1 MTQALLIAVRFHEGR
16 YHGTGDWP
24 PAPARLF
31 QALMAGA
38 ARGAKMP
45 SDVRDALDWLQ
56 CLPPPVI
63 AAPRGFPGQAY
74 TGFVPNNDLD
84 AELGKTSDL
93 GKAVAAMRVGKSIR
107 PILFDASSPI
117 LYCWPIGDSDAR
129 AAALS
134 EAANGLFQLGR
145 GIDMAWAEAAV
156 VDADDAEM
164 RLAGH
169 GGIVHRPST
178 GGGTGRDL
186 LCPQPGSRASLT
198 ERFEGMRKRFRA
210 GGTNRKPMRV
220 FVQPPKALL
229 AKIAYDVRPHR
240 LVFDLRKAD
249 NAFASWPL
257 SAVAALVEAV
267 RDKAADR
274 LRRAVPELE
283 DDLER
288 YLIGRGATDADK
300 AARVHIAPIPSIGD
314 EHADMAVRRIAVYA
328 PQACPLRVDDL
339 AWAFAQVS
347 WADEDGVIERE
358 LRRADD
364 DRMAD
369 RFDRRGKQWRSVT
382 PLALPT
388 ARRRRTEPARQTNE
402 GKAGRERAA
411 EEARAAAEVRRALR
425 HAGVRMSA
433 AKVRTQREPF
443 DRRCERAEAFAS
455 GVRFPKEALWHVDIA
470 FAEPVAGPLL
480 LGDGRY
486 LGLGLMRPSD
496 PAGDVAA
503 FIITDGLADG
513 ATPAAVAQAARRAMM
528 ARVQNCLDRGEKLPP
543 YVSGHAENGGPA
555 GGGVHRHVAV
565 IADLSRRRI
574 LYIAPNRLQRR
585 GVSWRDIR
593 ADHRRMVRALEGM
606 DVLRAGKAGRLAL
619 APLLIDTENDPL
631 FAPSRVWESVTE
643 YDVTR
648 HHRRRGD
655 EEALRADVTAEFQR
669 CGWPLP
675 PPDAIEV
682 LAARRGPRGGLS
694 GRLRLAF
701 SAAQAG
707 PLLIGRTAH
716 KGGGL
721 FAHCEAGG
729 EN

>member
-1 MTQALLIAVRFHEGR
+1 MTQVLLVAVRFHEGR

-38 ARGAKMP
+38 ARGAVVP
-45 SDVRDALDWLQ
+45 PDIQEALDWLER
-56 CLPPPVI
+56 LPPPVI
-63 AAPRGFPGQAY
+63 AAPRNFPGQAY

-84 AELGKTSDL
+84 AELGKTSDM
-93 GKAVAAMRVGKSIR
+93 GKATAAIRVGKSIR
-107 PILFDASSPI
+107 PILFDAGSPI

-129 AAALS
+129 AAALLK
-134 EAANGLFQLGR
+134 AADGLYQLGR
-145 GIDMAWAEAAV
+145 GIDTAWAEAAV
-156 VDADDAEM
+156 VDADDAEK

-169 GGIVHRPST
+169 GGTVHRPLT
-178 GGGTGRDL
+178 GGGMGRDL
-186 LCPQPGSRASLT
+186 LCPRSGSRASLT
-198 ERFEGMRKRFRA
+198 ERFEGMRKRFRT

-229 AKIAYDVRPHR
+229 AKVAYDALPHR
-240 LVFDLRKAD
+240 LIFDLRKAD

-274 LRRAVPELE
+274 LCRAAPELE
-283 DDLER
+283 DDVER

-300 AARVHIAPIPSIGD
+300 AARVHIAPIPSIGH
-314 EHADMAVRRIAVYA
+314 EHADMAVRRVAVYA

-339 AWAFAQVS
+339 AWAFAQVF

-364 DRMAD
+364 DRMAG
-369 RFDRRGKQWRSVT
+369 RFDRRGKQWQSVT
-382 PLALPT
+382 PLALPM
-388 ARRRRTEPARQTNE
+388 ARRRRIDPSRQADKP
-402 GKAGRERAA
+402 KAGAERVD
-411 EEARAAAEVRRALR
+411 EEARAARAVRQALR
-425 HAGVRMSA
+425 HAGVRTPA
-433 AKVRTQREPF
+433 AKVRVQREPF
-443 DRRCERAEAFAS
+443 DRHGERAEVFAS
-455 GVRFPKEALWHVDIA
+455 GARFPKEALWHVDIA

-480 LGDGRY
+480 LGNGRY

-496 PAGDVAA
+496 PARGVAA
-503 FIITDGLADG
+503 FVITDGLVGG
-513 ATPAAVAQAARRAMM
+513 AAPAAVAQAARRAMM
-528 ARVQNCLDRGEKLPP
+528 ARVQNSLAQGEKLPP
-543 YVSGHAENGGPA
+543 YVSGHAEDGGPA
-555 GGGVHRHVAV
+555 GGSVHRHVAV
-565 IADLSRRRI
+565 IADLLRRRI

-593 ADHRRMVRALEGM
+593 ADHRRMACALEGM
-606 DVLRAGKAGRLAL
+606 DILRAGKAGRLAL
-619 APLLIDTENDPL
+619 APLPIDMENDPL

-648 HHRRRGD
+648 HRRRLGD
-655 EEALRADVTAEFQR
+655 EEALRADITAELER

-675 PPDAIEV
+675 PPDAIGV

-694 GRLRLAF
+694 GRLRLTFA
-701 SAAQAG
+701 AAQAG

-721 FAHCEAGG
+721 FAHCEASG

>member
-1 MTQALLIAVRFHEGR
+1 
-16 YHGTGDWP
+16 
-24 PAPARLF
+24 
-31 QALMAGA
+31 MAGA
-38 ARGAKMP
+38 ARGAVVP
-45 SDVRDALDWLQ
+45 PDIRGALDWLER
-56 CLPPPVI
+56 LPPPVI

-93 GKAVAAMRVGKSIR
+93 GKAAAAIRVGKSIR
-107 PILFDASSPI
+107 PILFDAASPI
-117 LYCWPIGDSDAR
+117 LYCWPIGDPDVR
-129 AAALS
+129 AAALPK
-134 EAANGLFQLGR
+134 AVDGLYQLGR
-145 GIDMAWAEAAV
+145 GVDMAWAEAAV

-169 GGIVHRPST
+169 GGVVHRPSA
-178 GGGTGRDL
+178 GGGTSRHL
-186 LCPQPGSRASLT
+186 LCPQSGSRASLT
-198 ERFEGMRKRFRA
+198 ERFEGMRKRFRV
-210 GGTNRKPMRV
+210 GGTNRKPML
-220 FVQPPKALL
+220 FVQPPKVLL
-229 AKIAYDVRPHR
+229 AKIAYDARPHR

-257 SAVAALVEAV
+257 SAVATLVEAV

-274 LRRAVPELE
+274 LCRAAPELE
-283 DDLER
+283 DDVER
-288 YLIGRGATDADK
+288 YLIGRGATEADK
-300 AARVHIAPIPSIGD
+300 TMRVHIAPIPSIGQ
-314 EHADMAVRRIAVYA
+314 HADMAVRRVAVYA

-339 AWAFAQVS
+339 AWAFAQVF

-364 DRMAD
+364 DRMAG
-369 RFDRRGKQWRSVT
+369 RFDRRRKQWRSVT
-382 PLALPT
+382 PLALPM
-388 ARRRRTEPARQTNE
+388 ARRRRIDPSRQADKS
-402 GKAGRERAA
+402 KAGAERAG
-411 EEARAAAEVRRALR
+411 EEARAARAARQALR
-425 HAGVRMSA
+425 HVGIRIPAVEVR
-433 AKVRTQREPF
+433 VQREPF
-443 DRRCERAEAFAS
+443 HRHGERAESFAAAT
-455 GVRFPKEALWHVDIA
+455 RFPKEALWHVDIA

-496 PAGDVAA
+496 PVHGVAA
-503 FIITDGLADG
+503 FVITDGLAGG
-513 ATPAAVAQAARRAMM
+513 ATPTAVAQAARRAMM
-528 ARVQNCLDRGEKLPP
+528 ARVQNSLGRGEKLPP
-543 YVSGHAENGGPA
+543 YVSGHAEDGGPA

-593 ADHRRMVRALEGM
+593 ADHHRMARALEGM
-606 DVLRAGKAGRLAL
+606 DILRAGKAGRLAL

-648 HHRRRGD
+648 HHRRLGD

-694 GRLRLAF
+694 GRLRLTFA
-701 SAAQAG
+701 AAQAG

>member
-1 MTQALLIAVRFHEGR
+1 MTQALLVAVQFHEGR

-63 AAPRGFPGQAY
+63 AAPRGFSGQAY
-74 TGFVPNNDLD
+74 TGYVPTNDLD

-93 GKAVAAMRVGKSIR
+93 GKAAAAIRVGKSIR

-117 LYCWPIGDSDAR
+117 LYCWPIGDSDTRTAVLLK
-129 AAALS
+129 AADDLY
-134 EAANGLFQLGR
+134 QLGR
-145 GIDMAWAEAAV
+145 GVDMAWAEAAV
-156 VDADDAEM
+156 VDADDAEK

-169 GGIVHRPST
+169 SGIVHRPST

-186 LCPQPGSRASLT
+186 LCPQSGSRASLT

-229 AKIAYDVRPHR
+229 AKVAYDARPHR

-257 SAVAALVEAV
+257 SAAAALVEAV

-274 LRRAVPELE
+274 LRCAAPELE
-283 DDLER
+283 DDVER
-288 YLIGRGATDADK
+288 YLIGRGATEADK
-300 AARVHIAPIPSIGD
+300 TVRVQIMPVPSVGH
-314 EHADMAVRRIAVYA
+314 EHADMAIRRIVVYV
-328 PQACPLRVDDL
+328 PQSCPLKVDDL
-339 AWAFAQVS
+339 VWAFTQVV
-347 WADEDGVIERE
+347 WADEDGVIVRE
-358 LRRADD
+358 LRAADD
-364 DRMAD
+364 DRMAR
-369 RFDRRGKQWRSVT
+369 RFEWRGRRWRSVT
-382 PLALPT
+382 PTALPM
-388 ARRRRTEPARQTNE
+388 ARRRRIDPSRRADKS
-402 GKAGRERAA
+402 KAGAERAD
-411 EEARAAAEVRRALR
+411 EEARAARAARQALR
-425 HAGVRMSA
+425 HVGIRIPAVGVR
-433 AKVRTQREPF
+433 VQREPF
-443 DRRCERAEAFAS
+443 HRHGERAESFAAAT
-455 GVRFPKEALWHVDIA
+455 RFPKEALWHVDIA

-496 PAGDVAA
+496 PVRGVAA
-503 FIITDGLADG
+503 FVITDGLANG

-528 ARVQNCLDRGEKLPP
+528 ARVQNSLARGEKLPS
-543 YVSGHAENGGPA
+543 YVSGHAEDGGPA

-585 GVSWRDIR
+585 GVSWRNIR
-593 ADHRRMVRALEGM
+593 ADHCRMARALEGM
-606 DVLRAGKAGRLAL
+606 DILRAGKAGRLAL

-648 HHRRRGD
+648 HHRRLGD
-655 EEALRADVTAEFQR
+655 EEALRSDVTAEFQR

-694 GRLRLAF
+694 GRLRLTFAV
-701 SAAQAG
+701 AQAG